1 MNEIDDF
8 LSFIFENIDD
18 DRFDLSK
25 SMSDGYRHYTI
36 TIHIE
41 DGVKNNN
48 YGVVSNVFSYN
59 NISLKID
66 IRNKCIILNV
76 NMDEVLIENSE
87 LTIKWGN
94 ICEKHLESQIDE
106 KVNKLINNALS
117 KSDLSREYK
126 IKRIL

>member
-8 LSFIFENIDD
+8 LSFIFENIND

-25 SMSDGYRHYTI
+25 SVTNGYRSYLI

-41 DGVKNNN
+41 DAQKPTN
-48 YGVVSNVFSYN
+48 YGMKGNVFSYN
-59 NISLKID
+59 NITLKID
-66 IRNKCIILNV
+66 THNRYILLNV

-87 LTIKWGN
+87 LTIKWAD
-94 ICEKHLESQIDE
+94 ICEKHLESLIDI

-126 IKRIL
+126 IKKIL